1 MTDSTM
7 WEVHLYAPAE
17 TRPASNERFASFK
30 PAFEHAL
37 SLKQDRPH
45 GWHVHVHPPAHAST
59 SEIAKLQENS
69 LYPA

>member
-1 MTDSTM
+1 MTGFTM

-17 TRPASNERFASFK
+17 TRPASNERFASFA

-37 SLKQDRPH
+37 SLKHDRPH
-45 GWHVHVHPPAHAST
+45 GWHVHVHPPAHASA